1 MIAPGEIRTHDPPSS
16 SSDALTTE
24 PLESLWRAGSEFT
37 YNYTSHI
44 YNFVYQS
51 VSKAGCRLIEYRG
64 GGAENYR

>member
-1 MIAPGEIRTHDPPSS
+1 MAPGEIRTHDPPSS

-44 YNFVYQS
+44 FNYVYQS
-51 VSKAGCRLIEYRG
+51 VSKAGCRLIE
-64 GGAENYR
+64 